1 MAVHKA
7 LQNYDVELVCL
18 AGFMPILTGE
28 FVRKWTGRLLN
39 IHPSLL
45 PSFKGVDA
53 HKKVLEAGV
62 TLTGCTVHFVAV
74 SRNTFE

>member
-1 MAVHKA
+1 M
-7 LQNYDVELVCL
+7 Q
-18 AGFMPILTGE
+18 ILTGE

-53 HKKVLEAGV
+53 HKQVLEAGV

-74 SRNTFE
+74 SRNTFEVAHYPSLQHNCSIVKGTG